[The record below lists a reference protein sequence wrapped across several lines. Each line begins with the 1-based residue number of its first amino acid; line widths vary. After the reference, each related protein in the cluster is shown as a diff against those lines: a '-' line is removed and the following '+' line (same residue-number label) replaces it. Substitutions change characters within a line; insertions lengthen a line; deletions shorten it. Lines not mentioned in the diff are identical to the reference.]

1 MRQRGIITVLQ
12 TLNKLSLNMIQHS
25 EMTFLYL
32 NITGSRF
39 HRTVVNLPVGQY
51 CCGFIILHLKFKPLF
66 LRLKQQNFRLVI
78 VYILH

>member
-1 MRQRGIITVLQ
+1 
-12 TLNKLSLNMIQHS
+12 MIQHS

-39 HRTVVNLPVGQY
+39 HRTVLNLPVGQY

-66 LRLKQQNFRLVI
+66 LRLKQQNFR
-78 VYILH
+78 